1 MKLKDIK
8 TRLDSVGIPIAYHHF
23 NKPTQPP
30 FLLYEEDGAES
41 ISSDAH
47 NHGAFLD
54 VSVRLVTVNKDLAL
68 ERKIESAIDGLA
80 YGRTSLWLDSEKIYE
95 TTYTFTISNKEEENA

>member
-23 NKPTQPP
+23 NSPAQPP

-54 VSVRLVTVNKDLAL
+54 ISVRLATAYKDLTL
-68 ERKIESAIDGLA
+68 ERKVELAIDGLA
-80 YGRTSLWLDSEKIYE
+80 YSKTSLWLDAEKIYE